1 MERNYLEELKEYV
14 DYDGIIRLINII
26 ARTKGETRTIKWE
39 RSHDVNH
46 YGEIEITEDTAIHF
60 EYEDEVYTIERYNG
74 SIVIS
79 CSDGRSMEVS
89 FNMLG
94 PCSQVYV
101 EVRVNNDINI
111 KVVEEYFELIERDFE
126 VYQIGV
132 SDIKKSIPVMFLGRT
147 SPTKYSL
154 INDVR
159 IGNIGDDPEE
169 REPIEG
175 KIRIGDMVLTSD
187 CSRIVSWNNG
197 ERIYTPEE
205 IEGMR
210 EEDSSYENKVKCDN
224 YEADSREAYNDLPLL
239 QSANNLRL
247 YFSKG
252 YMPLLLFTKKEMG
265 KIIGVLYKTFKE
277 QISKSE
283 KAFGEEAKGYDAS
296 ITRKLDE
303 IVASLIP
310 SEAEYVGKKLSKK
323 LGEINARQE
332 QNKE

>member
-39 RSHDVNH
+39 HSHNVNH
-46 YGEIEITEDTAIHF
+46 YDEIEITEDTAIHF

-89 FNMLG
+89 FNVLG

-159 IGNIGDDPEE
+159 IGNIGDDPEL

-187 CSRIVSWNNG
+187 CSRIDSWNNG

-296 ITRKLDE
+296 ITRKLDK
-303 IVASLIP
+303 IIASLIP
-310 SEAEYVGKKLSKK
+310 SEAEYVEKKLSKR